1 MKDFTE
7 MSAIITK
14 AKADL
19 DNLLAEFHKVTG
31 MRYDDKALEKA
42 CKYIEERQGSCPY
55 YMVGWENP
63 DIRCITE
70 HCIEDSW
77 QCWMEYFREKE

>member
-7 MSAIITK
+7 MSTIITK

-31 MRYDDKALEKA
+31 MRYDDKALEMA
-42 CKYIEERQGSCPY
+42 CRYLAENYGSCPAY
-55 YMVGWENP
+55 RAREPYFKCP
-63 DIRCITE
+63 DIRLCTT
-70 HCIEDSW
+70 SW
-77 QCWMEYFREKE
+77 QCWMKYFRGKE